1 MLISE
6 LKADLRKKVLAK
18 RIKSHRNFGEVAS
31 DSLSQHLLAFLKKKP
46 ARKVAGYW
54 ATGSEMNLTAL
65 LFQLDAE
72 GWSVSL
78 PVVIGNETSLIFR
91 RWRRSDH
98 LSKGPF
104 KTLQTK
110 PESEELIPE
119 IILVPLIA
127 FDGEHY
133 RLGQGGGFYDR
144 TLQKFAKHDIGIVSV
159 GIAFASQQVD
169 VVPRD
174 EHDYCLDFVVT
185 ENGFV

>member
-1 MLISE
+1 M
-6 LKADLRKKVLAK
+6 
-18 RIKSHRNFGEVAS
+18 
-31 DSLSQHLLAFLKKKP
+31 
-46 ARKVAGYW
+46 AGYW

-72 GWSVSL
+72 GWSVGL
-78 PVVIGNETSLIFR
+78 PVVIGNDSPLIFR
-91 RWRRSDH
+91 RWRPLDQ
-98 LSKGPF
+98 LSEGPF
-104 KTLQTK
+104 KTLQPK

-144 TLQKFAKHDIGIVSV
+144 TLQKFSKRGIKIVSV
-159 GIAFASQQVD
+159 GIAYATQQVD

-174 EHDYCLDFVVT
+174 VHDYCLDFVVT